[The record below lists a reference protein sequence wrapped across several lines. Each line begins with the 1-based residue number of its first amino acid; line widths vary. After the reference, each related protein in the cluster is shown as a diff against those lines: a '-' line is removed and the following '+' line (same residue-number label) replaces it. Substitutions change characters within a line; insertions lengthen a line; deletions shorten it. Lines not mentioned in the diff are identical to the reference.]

1 MEKVIKFDFAHFP
14 KGTIFL
20 LKPEFR
26 YQFNGED
33 KEFEVNRIFQ
43 NGANSFVLQTTTWN
57 DVIQQWYS
65 FNISHVQ
72 RIVKRGHGE
81 VLLNNS
87 SPDINLWQDYRQTKS
102 KTDYAVLNL
111 TPFIQSMIY
120 QHIPI
125 QAYVDLDHAVEAL
138 KKQGFVRL
146 NDKDVFYT
154 NYLINKK
161 KFKKWLQK
169 NANRFILPIEAAVE
183 YENELYSD
191 LTWD

>member
-33 KEFEVNRIFQ
+33 KEFEVNRVFQ
-43 NGANSFVLQTTTWN
+43 NGANSFVLQTTTWD

-81 VLLNNS
+81 VLLSNS
-87 SPDINLWQDYRQTKS
+87 IPDINLWQDYRQTKS

-146 NDKDVFYT
+146 NDKDVFYQGR
-154 NYLINKK
+154 NKTPSFRAGIHIK
-161 KFKKWLQK
+161 TKGFVNLVS
-169 NANRFILPIEAAVE
+169 NPLPA
-183 YENELYSD
+183 
-191 LTWD
+191 

>member
-1 MEKVIKFDFAHFP
+1 MEKVTKFDFAHFP

-33 KEFEVNRIFQ
+33 KEFEVDRIFQ

-57 DVIQQWYS
+57 RYS

-72 RIVKRGHGE
+72 KIIKRGQGE
-81 VLLNNS
+81 VLLSNS
-87 SPDINLWQDYRQTKS
+87 VPNINLWQDYRQTKS

-111 TPFIQSMIY
+111 RQFIQSMIY

-125 QAYVDLDHAVEAL
+125 QAYVDLDHAIKAL

-146 NDKDVFYT
+146 NDVSHVYI

-161 KFKKWLQK
+161 KFKKWLRK

>member
-26 YQFNGED
+26 HQFNGED
-33 KEFEVNRIFQ
+33 KEFEVSHIFQ

-57 DVIQQWYS
+57 DVIQRWYS
-65 FNISHVQ
+65 FNISHVE
-72 RIVKRGHGE
+72 RIIKRGQSE
-81 VLLNNS
+81 VLLSNTIPN
-87 SPDINLWQDYRQTKS
+87 INLWQDCRQAKS

-111 TPFIQSMIY
+111 TPFILSMIY
-120 QHIPI
+120 QHIPA

-146 NDKDVFYT
+146 NDEDRFYI

-169 NANRFILPIEAAVE
+169 NANRFILPIKVALE
-183 YENELYSD
+183 YENELDSD
-191 LTWD
+191 LVWD

>member
-33 KEFEVNRIFQ
+33 KEFEVSRIFQ
-43 NGANSFVLQTTTWN
+43 NGANSFVLQTTAWN

-87 SPDINLWQDYRQTKS
+87 SPDINLWQDYRQIKS

-125 QAYVDLDHAVEAL
+125 QAYVDLDHAIEAL

-169 NANRFILPIEAAVE
+169 NANRFILPIKAAVE

>member
-1 MEKVIKFDFAHFP
+1 MEKVIKFDFAYFP
-14 KGTIFL
+14 KGTTFF

-33 KEFEVNRIFQ
+33 KEFEVDRIFQ

-57 DVIQQWYS
+57 DTIQRWYS

-72 RIVKRGHGE
+72 KIIKRGRGK

-87 SPDINLWQDYRQTKS
+87 IPNINLWQDYRQTKS
-102 KTDYAVLNL
+102 KTNYAVLNL
-111 TPFIQSMIY
+111 APFVLSMIY
-120 QHIPI
+120 QYIPV
-125 QAYVDLDHAVEAL
+125 QVCVDLDRAVEAL

-146 NDKDVFYT
+146 NDKDCFYT

-169 NANRFILPIEAAVE
+169 NANRFILSIEAAVE

>member
-125 QAYVDLDHAVEAL
+125 QAYVDLDHAIEAL

-169 NANRFILPIEAAVE
+169 NANRFILPIKAAVE

>member
-33 KEFEVNRIFQ
+33 KEFEVDRIFQ

-57 DVIQQWYS
+57 DTIQHWYS

-72 RIVKRGHGE
+72 KIIKRGKGE
-81 VLLNNS
+81 VLLSNS
-87 SPDINLWQDYRQTKS
+87 IPNINLWQDYRQAKS

-111 TPFIQSMIY
+111 TPFILSMIRED
-120 QHIPI
+120 PF
-125 QAYVDLDHAVEAL
+125 L
-138 KKQGFVRL
+138 
-146 NDKDVFYT
+146 
-154 NYLINKK
+154 
-161 KFKKWLQK
+161 
-169 NANRFILPIEAAVE
+169 
-183 YENELYSD
+183 
-191 LTWD
+191 

>member
-1 MEKVIKFDFAHFP
+1 MEKVIKFDFAHFS
-14 KGTIFL
+14 KGTTFL

-33 KEFEVNRIFQ
+33 KEFEVDRIFQ

-57 DVIQQWYS
+57 DTIQRWYS

-72 RIVKRGHGE
+72 KIIKRGKGE

-87 SPDINLWQDYRQTKS
+87 IPNINLWQDYRQAKS
-102 KTDYAVLNL
+102 KTNYAVLNL
-111 TPFIQSMIY
+111 APFVLSMIY

-125 QAYVDLDHAVEAL
+125 QAYVDLDQAIETL

-169 NANRFILPIEAAVE
+169 NANRFILPIKAAVE

>member
-33 KEFEVNRIFQ
+33 KEFEVDRIFQ

-57 DVIQQWYS
+57 DTIQRWYS

-72 RIVKRGHGE
+72 KIIKRGGGK

-87 SPDINLWQDYRQTKS
+87 IPNIDLWQDYRQAKS
-102 KTDYAVLNL
+102 KTDYAVQDLMS
-111 TPFIQSMIY
+111 FILSMIY

-125 QAYVDLDHAVEAL
+125 QAYVDLDHAIKAL

-146 NDKDVFYT
+146 NDEGRVYI

>member
-1 MEKVIKFDFAHFP
+1 MENVIKFDFAHFP
-14 KGTIFL
+14 KGTTFL

-33 KEFEVNRIFQ
+33 KEFEVDRIFQ

-57 DVIQQWYS
+57 DTIQRWYS

-72 RIVKRGHGE
+72 KIIKRGKGE

-87 SPDINLWQDYRQTKS
+87 IPNINLWQDYQQAKS
-102 KTDYAVLNL
+102 KTNYAVLNL
-111 TPFIQSMIY
+111 TPFVLSMIY

-125 QAYVDLDHAVEAL
+125 QAYVDLDQAIEAL

-169 NANRFILPIEAAVE
+169 NANRFILPIKAAVE
-183 YENELYSD
+183 YENKLYSD

>member
-26 YQFNGED
+26 HQFNGED

-43 NGANSFVLQTTTWN
+43 NGANSFVLETTTWN

-65 FNISHVQ
+65 YNIDHVQ

-111 TPFIQSMIY
+111 SPFIQSMIY
-120 QHIPI
+120 QHIPT
-125 QAYVDLDHAVEAL
+125 QAYVDLDRATEAL

-169 NANRFILPIEAAVE
+169 NANRFILPIKAAVE

>member
-1 MEKVIKFDFAHFP
+1 MEKVTKFDFAHFP

-33 KEFEVNRIFQ
+33 KEFEVDRIFQ

-57 DVIQQWYS
+57 NIIQQWYS

-72 RIVKRGHGE
+72 KIIKRGQGE
-81 VLLNNS
+81 VLLSNS
-87 SPDINLWQDYRQTKS
+87 VPNINLWQDYRQTKS

-111 TPFIQSMIY
+111 RQFIQSMIY

-125 QAYVDLDHAVEAL
+125 QAYVDLDHAIEAL
-138 KKQGFVRL
+138 KKQGFVRF
-146 NDKDVFYT
+146 NDKDVLS

-169 NANRFILPIEAAVE
+169 NANRFILPIKAAVE

>member
-14 KGTIFL
+14 KGTTFL

-33 KEFEVNRIFQ
+33 KEFEVDRIFQ

-57 DVIQQWYS
+57 DTIQHWYS

-72 RIVKRGHGE
+72 KIIKRGRGK

-87 SPDINLWQDYRQTKS
+87 IPNINLWQDYRQTKS
-102 KTDYAVLNL
+102 KTNYAVLNL
-111 TPFIQSMIY
+111 TPFVLSMIY
-120 QHIPI
+120 QYIPV
-125 QAYVDLDHAVEAL
+125 QACVDLDHAIEAL

-146 NDKDVFYT
+146 NDKDRFYT

-169 NANRFILPIEAAVE
+169 NANRFILSIEAAVE

>member
-1 MEKVIKFDFAHFP
+1 MEKVTKFDFAHFP

-33 KEFEVNRIFQ
+33 KEFEVDRIFQ

-57 DVIQQWYS
+57 NIIQQWYS

-72 RIVKRGHGE
+72 KIIKRGQGE
-81 VLLNNS
+81 VLLSNS
-87 SPDINLWQDYRQTKS
+87 VPNINLWQDYRQTKS
-102 KTDYAVLNL
+102 KTEYAVLNL
-111 TPFIQSMIY
+111 RQFIQSMIY

-125 QAYVDLDHAVEAL
+125 QAYVDLDHAIEAL
-138 KKQGFVRL
+138 KKQGFVRF
-146 NDKDVFYT
+146 NDKDVLS

-169 NANRFILPIEAAVE
+169 NANRFILPIKAAVE

>member
-33 KEFEVNRIFQ
+33 KEFEVDRIFQ

-57 DVIQQWYS
+57 DTIQRWYS

-72 RIVKRGHGE
+72 KIIKRGKGE

-87 SPDINLWQDYRQTKS
+87 IPNINLWQDYRQAKS
-102 KTDYAVLNL
+102 KTNYAVLNL
-111 TPFIQSMIY
+111 TPFVLSMIY
-120 QHIPI
+120 QYIPV
-125 QAYVDLDHAVEAL
+125 QAYVDLDQAIETL

-169 NANRFILPIEAAVE
+169 NANRFILPIKAAVE

>member
-33 KEFEVNRIFQ
+33 KEFEVDRIFQ

-57 DVIQQWYS
+57 DTIQRWYS

-72 RIVKRGHGE
+72 KIIKRGKGE
-81 VLLNNS
+81 VLLSNS
-87 SPDINLWQDYRQTKS
+87 VPNINLWQDYRQAKS
-102 KTDYAVLNL
+102 KTNYAVLNL
-111 TPFIQSMIY
+111 TPFILSMIY
-120 QHIPI
+120 QYIPV
-125 QAYVDLDHAVEAL
+125 QAYVDLDHAIEAL

-146 NDKDVFYT
+146 NDKDRFYT

-169 NANRFILPIEAAVE
+169 NANRFILSIEAAVE

>member
-33 KEFEVNRIFQ
+33 KEFEVDRIFQ

-57 DVIQQWYS
+57 DTIQRWYS
-65 FNISHVQ
+65 FNISHVE
-72 RIVKRGHGE
+72 RIIKRGQSE
-81 VLLNNS
+81 VLLSNTIPN
-87 SPDINLWQDYRQTKS
+87 INLWQDCRQAKS

-111 TPFIQSMIY
+111 TPFILSMIY
-120 QHIPI
+120 QHIPA
-125 QAYVDLDHAVEAL
+125 QSYVDLDQAVEAL

-146 NDKDVFYT
+146 NDEDRFYI

-169 NANRFILPIEAAVE
+169 NANRFILPIKVALE
-183 YENELYSD
+183 YETELHSD
-191 LTWD
+191 LVWD

>member
-26 YQFNGED
+26 HQFSGED
-33 KEFEVNRIFQ
+33 KEFEVSHIFQ
-43 NGANSFVLQTTTWN
+43 NGANSFLLQTTMWN
-57 DVIQQWYS
+57 DVIQRWYS

-72 RIVKRGHGE
+72 RIIKRGQSE
-81 VLLNNS
+81 VLLSNTIPN
-87 SPDINLWQDYRQTKS
+87 INLWQDCRQAKS

-111 TPFIQSMIY
+111 TPFILSMIY
-120 QHIPI
+120 QHIPA

-146 NDKDVFYT
+146 NGKDRFYI

-169 NANRFILPIEAAVE
+169 NANRFILPIKVALE
-183 YENELYSD
+183 YENELDSD
-191 LTWD
+191 LVWD

>member
-1 MEKVIKFDFAHFP
+1 MEKVIKFDFTHFP
-14 KGTIFL
+14 KGTTFL

-33 KEFEVNRIFQ
+33 KEFEVDRIFQ

-57 DVIQQWYS
+57 DTIQHWYS

-72 RIVKRGHGE
+72 KIIKRGRGK

-87 SPDINLWQDYRQTKS
+87 IPNVNLWQDYRQTKS
-102 KTDYAVLNL
+102 KTNYAVLNL
-111 TPFIQSMIY
+111 TPFVLSMIY
-120 QHIPI
+120 QYIPV
-125 QAYVDLDHAVEAL
+125 QACVDLDHAIEAL

-146 NDKDVFYT
+146 NDKDCFYT

-169 NANRFILPIEAAVE
+169 NANRFILSIEAAVE

>member
-125 QAYVDLDHAVEAL
+125 QAYVDLDHAIEAL

>member
-81 VLLNNS
+81 VLLSNS
-87 SPDINLWQDYRQTKS
+87 IPDINLWQDYRQTKS

-125 QAYVDLDHAVEAL
+125 QAYVDLDHAIEAL

-169 NANRFILPIEAAVE
+169 NANRFILPIKVAVE

>member
-26 YQFNGED
+26 HQFNGED

-72 RIVKRGHGE
+72 RIIKRGQGE
-81 VLLNNS
+81 ILLSNS
-87 SPDINLWQDYRQTKS
+87 IPNINLWQDDRQVKS

-111 TPFIQSMIY
+111 TPFILSLIY
-120 QHIPI
+120 RYVPI
-125 QAYVDLDHAVEAL
+125 TAYIDLDQAVESL
-138 KKQGFVRL
+138 KEQGFVKTIS
-146 NDKDVFYT
+146 NDSWYSH
-154 NYLINKK
+154 YLVNKK
-161 KFKKWLQK
+161 KVKKWLRQ
-169 NANRFILPIEAAVE
+169 NANRLILSIKAAE
-183 YENELYSD
+183 KYENELYSD